1 MGINVSDEAI
11 RQTIALFNKALAE
24 FDAELLRVLTRL
36 GEECVKMAKDRSF
49 EESWIDHTGNL
60 RNSIGYIILKEGKE
74 VFRGGFGAGQGGEQG
89 KSFAQS
95 LEANLATAQYALIIV
110 AGMHYAVYVE
120 AKENKDVLA
129 SVELHAKKRLP
140 AMLAYLGR
148 KLTRVEKP
156 KKPKK

>member
-1 MGINVSDEAI
+1 MGIKISAEAK

-24 FDAELLRVLTRL
+24 YDAALMRLLTHL
-36 GEECVKMAKDRSF
+36 GEECVKMAKDRSQ

-60 RNSIGYIILKEGKE
+60 RNSIGYVILKEGKE
-74 VFRGGFGAGQGGEQG
+74 ALSGGFGAGQGGEQG

-95 LEANLATAQYALIIV
+95 LEANLATAQYALVIV

-120 AKENKDVLA
+120 ARDNKDVLA

-140 AMLAYLGR
+140 QMLKRLAS
-148 KLTRVEKP
+148 KLTQVDKP
-156 KKPKK
+156 KK